1 MHAEAIRRADPQ
13 AVIIYAVDAI
23 DADMS
28 LPEGCERYVT
38 CWSRNGNLL
47 GMPAL
52 MGIMET
58 LLDVSRRT
66 GRIPVKIDSDIIAT
80 GITWLSPLVFGQCS
94 MIGICPG
101 QLFCASG
108 GCYGITGE
116 TIAACLDYLHS
127 GVYWD
132 TPGIRVEDETVSML
146 AAMSSPPWSV
156 MFLQHMGRNFVLSS
170 IFKPQHFEN
179 PEPLRYVSAWID
191 CGDRKLLL
199 NQADA
204 QCDTVSLKAR
214 AMRLCVQLFNQ
225 MKEEQ
230 AESTS
235 EPHESNSDMVAT
247 PGGKESF
254 SDRGC
259 SGVVFGTA

>member
-1 MHAEAIRRADPQ
+1 MHSAAIRLVDPQ
-13 AVIIYAVDAI
+13 AVIVYAVDAA

-28 LPEGCERYVT
+28 LPEGCARYVT
-38 CWSRNGNLL
+38 CWPRNGNLL

-108 GCYGITGE
+108 GCYGITGD
-116 TIAACLDYLHS
+116 TLSACLDYLHS

-156 MFLQHMGRNFVLSS
+156 IFLQNMGSHFVLSS

-191 CGDRKLLL
+191 CGDRKFLR
-199 NQADA
+199 NYEETNNA
-204 QCDTVSLKAR
+204 TVSLKAR
-214 AMRLCVQLFNQ
+214 AMQVCVQLFSKTQ
-225 MKEEQ
+225 ETP
-230 AESTS
+230 AESES
-235 EPHESNSDMVAT
+235 EYQEGNSDMLAT
-247 PGGKESF
+247 PRGKESF
-254 SDRGC
+254 RGRGC
-259 SGVVFGTA
+259 SGVVFATA